1 MTPIDDSAADAL
13 DLTLA
18 IAALACVLALAAPA
32 CWLALLVRATKA
44 RRA

>member
-1 MTPIDDSAADAL
+1 MTDDSAADAL

-18 IAALACVLALAAPA
+18 ITALACVLAIAAPM
-32 CWLALLVRATKA
+32 CWAMLLVRAAKA